1 MNTGCSVKNF
11 TFAADSE
18 NESAT
23 KKVYKRKVAKRKLQ
37 RSHAKPNY
45 IISLVVGS
53 MAWHGLAIIFKH
65 IYYGNIIYQYV
76 GIVM

>member
-37 RSHAKPNY
+37 RSHAKP
-45 IISLVVGS
+45 SR
-53 MAWHGLAIIFKH
+53 
-65 IYYGNIIYQYV
+65 IYRKKKLS
-76 GIVM
+76 

>member
-37 RSHAKPNY
+37 RSHAKPSRNIQEEETLLGEAWLGNY
-45 IISLVVGS
+45 
-53 MAWHGLAIIFKH
+53 F
-65 IYYGNIIYQYV
+65 
-76 GIVM
+76 